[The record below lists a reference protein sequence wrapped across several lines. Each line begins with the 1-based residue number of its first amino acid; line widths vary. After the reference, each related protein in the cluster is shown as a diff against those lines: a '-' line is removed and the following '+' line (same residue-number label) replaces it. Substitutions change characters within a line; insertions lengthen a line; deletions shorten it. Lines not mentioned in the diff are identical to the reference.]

1 MAGIYSWVVGGRN
14 QPALAV
20 KAGVPPPHSGGV
32 PGVCSAGEGQR
43 LCTSN
48 DDSAVL
54 YCRAEKR
61 ARQRAAQTAHRP
73 GAEDAV
79 ATRAGSP
86 RVGANHTTQAAMPP
100 PQTLVRE
107 NHPSPAQ
114 WALWRSSTDF
124 PCGEAGTS
132 RRGLCRG
139 G

>member
-73 GAEDAV
+73 GAEDARRHKGRQSPCRSESYNTSGH
-79 ATRAGSP
+79 ATP
-86 RVGANHTTQAAMPP
+86 T
-100 PQTLVRE
+100 
-107 NHPSPAQ
+107 
-114 WALWRSSTDF
+114 
-124 PCGEAGTS
+124 
-132 RRGLCRG
+132 
-139 G
+139 